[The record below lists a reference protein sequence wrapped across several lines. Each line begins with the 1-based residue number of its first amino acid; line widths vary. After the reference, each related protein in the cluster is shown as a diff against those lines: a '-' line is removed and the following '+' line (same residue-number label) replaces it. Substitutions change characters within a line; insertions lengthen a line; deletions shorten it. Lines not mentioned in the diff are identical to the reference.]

1 MQLEVIQTETKWFA
15 MANEWNQLLE
25 ESITRVPFLRHEYL
39 AAWWGHRGGGEWPES
54 ALYIIAARDNDGK
67 LLGAAPMF
75 LSKNHAGEP
84 ALFLIGSVEISD
96 FLDIIVREDDLDTF
110 LDNILAHLTGPDVPE
125 WSSLELYNLLETSST
140 LSGIEK
146 LTGKYGLTFHQE
158 RIQPAPIITLPND
171 FDEYLASL
179 DKRYSREL
187 RRKLRNAMGY
197 FIPVEWYD
205 VEDEASLEN
214 EINDFILM
222 MREEEEKDAFLT
234 EEMVSQ
240 FHAIAQAALQA
251 GWLKLSFLKVG
262 KEKAAGYFNFD
273 YDDRIWVYN
282 SCLARKFGQLSPGIV
297 LMGLLIQD
305 SIEKSQ
311 KEFDLMRG
319 DEEYKY
325 QLGGQD
331 RFIVHATIKRK

>member
-1 MQLEVIQTETKWFA
+1 MQLEVLQTETQWFA
-15 MANEWNQLLE
+15 IANEWNQLLE
-25 ESITRVPFLRHEYL
+25 ESIIHIPFLRHEYL
-39 AAWWGHRGGGEWPES
+39 VAWWQHRGGGEWPES
-54 ALYIIAARDNDGK
+54 SLYIITARDNNDK

-84 ALFLIGSVEISD
+84 TLFLIGSVEISD
-96 FLDIIVREDDLDTF
+96 FLDIIVREDNLDTF
-110 LDNILAHLTGPDVPE
+110 LDAILKHLTGPNAPE

-146 LTGKYGLTFHQE
+146 LTGKYGLMFQQE
-158 RIQPAPIITLPND
+158 RIQPAPIINLPND

-179 DKRYSREL
+179 DKRYGREL
-187 RRKLRNAMGY
+187 QRKLRNAMGY

-214 EINDFILM
+214 EINDFIRM
-222 MREEEEKDAFLT
+222 MREEGEKDAFLT

-240 FHAIAQAALQA
+240 FHTIAQAALQA

-273 YDDRIWVYN
+273 YNDRIWVYN

-297 LMGLLIQD
+297 LMGFLIQD
-305 SIEKSQ
+305 SIEKNR

-325 QLGGQD
+325 HLGGQD
-331 RFIVHATIKRK
+331 RFIVHATIKRN

>member
-1 MQLEVIQTETKWFA
+1 
-15 MANEWNQLLE
+15 
-25 ESITRVPFLRHEYL
+25 VPFLRHEYL
-39 AAWWGHRGGGEWPES
+39 TAWWQHRGGGEWLES
-54 ALYIIAARDNDGK
+54 SLYIIAARDNNNK
-67 LLGAAPMF
+67 LMGAAPLF

-84 ALFLIGSVEISD
+84 TLFLIGSVEISD

-110 LDNILAHLTGPDVPE
+110 IDAILKHLTGPNASE
-125 WSSLELYNLLETSST
+125 WSSLELFNLFESSST

-146 LTGKYGLTFHQE
+146 LTGKYDLTFQQE

-171 FDEYLASL
+171 FDEYLESL

-187 RRKLRNAMGY
+187 RRKLRNTMGY
-197 FIPVEWYD
+197 FVPVEWYH

-222 MREEEEKDAFLT
+222 MREEKEKDSFLT

-240 FHAIAQAALQA
+240 FHAIALAALQA

-297 LMGLLIQD
+297 LMGFLIQD
-305 SIEKSQ
+305 SIEKSR

-319 DEEYKY
+319 YEEYKY